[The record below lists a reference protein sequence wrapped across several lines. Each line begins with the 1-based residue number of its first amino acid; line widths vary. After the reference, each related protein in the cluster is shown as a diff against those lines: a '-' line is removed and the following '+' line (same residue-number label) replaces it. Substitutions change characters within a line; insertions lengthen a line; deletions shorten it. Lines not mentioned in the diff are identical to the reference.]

1 MFYNLILENE
11 TGQQIILSKIASK
24 FMPSKIE
31 GWIRLQKHQHNKLC
45 RNGWSISQLSHYR
58 EKKRCYSRILRMVF
72 KLMLLYFFWL
82 LLLVSTGLMW
92 RIILQTSDIR
102 WTCYALEWWLWM
114 NFPSEPASALFFY
127 GGESLTVIF
136 NALEKQFWIKY
147 NIIPYRIYCKR
158 LFNKAF
164 DSHNL
169 LYLFAEHNDMCS

>member
-1 MFYNLILENE
+1 
-11 TGQQIILSKIASK
+11 
-24 FMPSKIE
+24 
-31 GWIRLQKHQHNKLC
+31 
-45 RNGWSISQLSHYR
+45 
-58 EKKRCYSRILRMVF
+58 
-72 KLMLLYFFWL
+72 
-82 LLLVSTGLMW
+82 
-92 RIILQTSDIR
+92 
-102 WTCYALEWWLWM
+102 M

-169 LYLFAEHNDMCS
+169 LYLFAEHNDMCSYESVPSPPVTVSTVLPFAVPEGAAAILREPGA